1 MKPFLLLCT
10 GALALPLLLSGCA
23 ALRPPATEAAVQH
36 RVAEDDQVRIE
47 ELKVRG
53 ETKKVTV
60 RNKKTKAPDY
70 EILVNDAGRES
81 AGGTGTGLPKSG
93 SGTRVWRV
101 LNF

>member
-1 MKPFLLLCT
+1 MLRSTALLL
-10 GALALPLLLSGCA
+10 L
-23 ALRPPATEAAVQH
+23 AAVATSAFADPPPEPKVE
-36 RVAEDDQVRIE
+36 RTVSEDDQVRIE

-60 RNKKTKAPDY
+60 KNKLAKAPDY
-70 EILVNDAGRES
+70 EIVVNDAGRES

-101 LNF
+101 LKF

>member
-1 MKPFLLLCT
+1 MRRLAVPLLIAAFT
-10 GALALPLLLSGCA
+10 GSALAD
-23 ALRPPATEAAVQH
+23 PPPEPKVETT
-36 RVAEDDQVRIE
+36 VAEDDQVRIE

-53 ETKKVTV
+53 EAKKVTV
-60 RNKKTKAPDY
+60 KNKKTRAPDY
-70 EILVNDAGRES
+70 EIIVNDAGRES

>member
-1 MKPFLLLCT
+1 MLRPTALLL
-10 GALALPLLLSGCA
+10 L
-23 ALRPPATEAAVQH
+23 AAVATGVLAEPPPEPKVE
-36 RVAEDDQVRIE
+36 RTVSEDDQVRIE

-60 RNKKTKAPDY
+60 KNKITKAPDY
-70 EILVNDAGRES
+70 EIVVNDAGRES
-81 AGGTGTGLPKSG
+81 AGGTGTGMPKSG

>member
-1 MKPFLLLCT
+1 MRRLAVPLLIAAFAR
-10 GALALPLLLSGCA
+10 GALAD
-23 ALRPPATEAAVQH
+23 PPPEPKVEQT
-36 RVAEDDQVRIE
+36 VAEDDQVRIE

-53 ETKKVTV
+53 EAKKVTV
-60 RNKKTKAPDY
+60 KNKKTKAPDY
-70 EILVNDAGRES
+70 EIIVNDAGRES

>member
-1 MKPFLLLCT
+1 MLRPTAFLLLAAIAT
-10 GALALPLLLSGCA
+10 GARRTA
-23 ALRPPATEAAVQH
+23 ARAQGRGAPP
-36 RVAEDDQVRIE
+36 EDDQVRIE

-60 RNKKTKAPDY
+60 KNKIAKAPDY
-70 EILVNDAGRES
+70 EIVVTDAGRES
-81 AGGTGTGLPKSG
+81 AGGTGTGMPKSG